1 MKEVSPQEA
10 YELMQSDSQI
20 IYLDVRS
27 VPEYEAGHPQGAIN
41 IPLLHFAPGLGM
53 SPNEDFPAVVEA
65 NLPKAAKIIV
75 GCKSGGRSA
84 NACQIMS
91 QIGYQDVTNM
101 RGGFGGAADAF
112 GRVVEPGWSMINLP
126 VATEAAD
133 GADYES
139 LAAKAKK
146 Q

>member
-1 MKEVSPQEA
+1 MKEVSPQQA
-10 YELMQSDSQI
+10 YELMQSNPRI

-27 VPEYEAGHPQGAIN
+27 VPEFEAGHPQGAIN
-41 IPLLHFAPGLGM
+41 IPLLHLTPGFGM

-65 NLPKAAKIIV
+65 NLPKDAKIII

-91 QIGYQDVTNM
+91 QMGYQDVTNM
-101 RGGFGGAADAF
+101 RGGFGGAADMA
-112 GRVVEPGWSMINLP
+112 GNVIEPGWAMDDLP
-126 VATEAAD
+126 ISTSAAD

-146 Q
+146 S

>member
-10 YELMQSDSQI
+10 HELMQSDPQI

-53 SPNEDFPAVVEA
+53 TPNEDFPAVVEA
-65 NLPKAAKIIV
+65 NLPKEAKIIV

-91 QIGYQDVTNM
+91 QIGYRDVTNM

-112 GRVVEPGWSMINLP
+112 GRVVEPGWAMINLP
-126 VATEAAD
+126 IATEAAD

-139 LAAKAKK
+139 LAAQAKK
-146 Q
+146 

>member
-1 MKEVSPQEA
+1 MKEVSPQQA
-10 YELMQSDSQI
+10 YELMQSDAEI

-27 VPEYEAGHPQGAIN
+27 VPEFEAGHPQGAIN

-65 NLPKAAKIIV
+65 NLPKEATIIV
-75 GCKSGGRSA
+75 GWKSGGRSA

-91 QIGYQDVTNM
+91 QIGYRDVTNM
-101 RGGFGGAADAF
+101 RGGFGGATDMS
-112 GRVVEPGWSMINLP
+112 GRVIEPGWAMLERP
-126 VATEAAD
+126 VSTEAAD
-133 GADYES
+133 GADYQS

-146 Q
+146 